1 MTDDDPPSTNSTFR
15 SAAHRKRALT
25 VLALLGGGFVAVTVS
40 LWAFAPQVF
49 DPVWLRNRIETTDAA
64 APVVFVLLQTVQVVF
79 APIPGQVLGTVGGY
93 LFGSVLG
100 TVYSML
106 GVTIGSTIVF
116 VASRRYGRPF
126 VARVLTD
133 DALTRVDA
141 FVDAYGAPGLFVA
154 FLLPTFPDDAICLVA
169 GLTTIRF
176 RTFLVLLLVG
186 RTPTFL
192 AAAYAGTALANGRVD
207 RFLLVLVGLLLVSTA
222 VYYLRS
228 RIADRL
234 GPVTDRGG

>member
-1 MTDDDPPSTNSTFR
+1 MTDDDPPSTSSIFR
-15 SAAHRKRALT
+15 SAVHRKRALT

-40 LWAFAPQVF
+40 LWAFVPHVF
-49 DPVWLRNRIETTDAA
+49 DPVWLRTWIETTDAA
-64 APVVFVLLQTVQVVF
+64 APVVFVLLQAGQVVF

-106 GVTIGSTIVF
+106 GVTIGSVIVF

-169 GLTTIRF
+169 GLTPIRF

-207 RFLLVLVGLLLVSTA
+207 RVLLVLVGLLLVSAA

-228 RIADRL
+228 RITDQL